1 MRNLQII
8 VITVFLL
15 VAVAFTSFFCYDR
28 LMNDHTAPVIVCDG
42 VPLYVSITATDKEL
56 CAGLTA
62 TDDVDGDITDR
73 IVVRKVSQL
82 VGSNSALIYYA
93 VFDSSSNYCTFSRS
107 VQYTDYCKPRFALSK
122 PLSYNVSSTVF
133 LQDRLTAYDTLD
145 GDISSR
151 IRLSSNSINNTVPGD
166 YPITIQVTNRTGD
179 TAVATLTVRI
189 ENTDTRQ
196 PIINLTDYLIYA
208 ELGEELTEDTL
219 RSYINNV
226 KQSYAGGEIDI
237 NEVSI
242 LSDVDTST
250 RGSYNVTYTYT
261 NAAGYNASVL
271 MTVIVE

>member
-8 VITVFLL
+8 VVTVFLI
-15 VAVAFTSFFCYDR
+15 VAVAFTSYFCYDR
-28 LMNDHTAPVIVCDG
+28 LMNDHTAPVIICDD
-42 VPLYVSITATDKEL
+42 VPLYVSITATDKDL

-82 VGSNSALIYYA
+82 VGSNRALIYYA

-107 VQYTDYCKPRFALSK
+107 VRYTDYCKPRFALSK
-122 PLSYNVSSTVF
+122 PLSYNVSSTVL
-133 LQDRLTAYDTLD
+133 LQDRLTAYDALD
-145 GDISSR
+145 GDITPR
-151 IRLSSNSINNTVPGD
+151 IRLSSTAVNTSIPGD
-166 YPITIQVTNRTGD
+166 YPITIQVTNTTGD

-196 PIINLTDYLIYA
+196 PIINLSDYLIYA
-208 ELGEELTEDTL
+208 ELDEELTEDTL
-219 RSYINNV
+219 RSYIKNV
-226 KQSYAGGEIDI
+226 KQSYAGGDIDI

-242 LSDVDTST
+242 VSDADTSV
-250 RGSYNVTYTYT
+250 RGSYIVTYSYT
-261 NAAGYNASVL
+261 NADGYTASVL